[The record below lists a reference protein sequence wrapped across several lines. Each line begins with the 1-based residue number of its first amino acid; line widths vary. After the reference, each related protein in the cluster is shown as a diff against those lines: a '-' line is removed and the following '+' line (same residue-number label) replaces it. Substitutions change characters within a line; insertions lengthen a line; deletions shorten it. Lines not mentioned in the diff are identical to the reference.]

1 VVVGEIDWFPS
12 FGEGDAE
19 EALKNC
25 FASLEVEMNYVF
37 ETMEDSASKILPAL

>member
-1 VVVGEIDWFPS
+1 MDEIDWFPS

-25 FASLEVEMNYVF
+25 FATLEVEMNNVF
-37 ETMEDSASKILPAL
+37 